1 MNHHLLHIDSS
12 LRTDASRSRKLSA
25 YYADAWRAAHPD
37 GTVTYRD
44 LAADPLPHLD
54 GAAFTANFVPDEQ
67 RTPEQR
73 AARELTDVIVGE
85 VLAAD
90 TIVIGMGLYN
100 FGVPSTVKAWF
111 DRIVVPGVTLGDEG
125 GTLGG
130 RTLVFTTA
138 AGGGYRPGRLARDGT
153 TASRGCATPLSSSG
167 SPTRCSSAPSS
178 RWRARAQR

>member
-1 MNHHLLHIDSS
+1 MIHHLLHIDSS

-25 YYADAWRAAHPD
+25 YYANAWRAVHPD

-54 GAAFTANFVPDEQ
+54 ETAFTSTFVPAED

-73 AARELTDVIVGE
+73 SARDLTDVVVGE

-100 FGVPSTVKAWF
+100 FGV
-111 DRIVVPGVTLGDEG
+111 
-125 GTLGG
+125 
-130 RTLVFTTA
+130 
-138 AGGGYRPGRLARDGT
+138 
-153 TASRGCATPLSSSG
+153 
-167 SPTRCSSAPSS
+167 
-178 RWRARAQR
+178 

>member
-1 MNHHLLHIDSS
+1 MNRHLLHIDSS

-54 GAAFTANFVPDEQ
+54 ETAFTANFVPAEQ
-67 RTPEQR
+67 RTSEQR
-73 AARELTDVIVGE
+73 AAREITDVIVGE

-111 DRIVVPGVTLGDEG
+111 DRIVVPGVTLGEDG
-125 GTLGG
+125 GALGG
-130 RTLVFTTA
+130 HTLVFTTA
-138 AGGGYRPGRLARDGT
+138 PAADTGLARLAKDGI
-153 TASRGCATPLSSSG
+153 TASRGSGTRLSSSG
-167 SPTRCSSAPSS
+167 SATPSSSAPSS
-178 RWRARAQR
+178 PSPARAQR